1 MAILTGMDGVLR
13 IYDSSAIL
21 LGTAPRDDATV
32 DIVKWDGST
41 TWVNITTDVEADD
54 ANIAS
59 TFLTDNDDA
68 VFIGADK
75 SFAMIQFL
83 KGGGTNYAAASG
95 VLKAYYFDGSDFS
108 NSVTV
113 VDGTA
118 SGGNCFGQDGY
129 ITFAVPEGWA
139 VGADTVNASL
149 DADKYYIKLMTTTSP
164 TTDPDADILCPVDGQ
179 YLEIAFAKMD
189 FTGPLGRA
197 LTEEIL
203 VLNRN
208 KTDSNMH
215 YIEGS
220 DNKIYDPL
228 PISFSAALDDTLNK
242 NDIQIALACGDP
254 DSARWT
260 ATGTSSKG
268 DTKNDGTNANPAF
281 ADSSKKAVNV
291 QILFG
296 TMGVG
301 WAFYEVFFPE
311 DQATFA
317 ESDTD
322 IPITPNGGVYGV
334 VELIHGFGVRY

>member
-1 MAILTGMDGVLR
+1 MAKLTGMDGVLR

-32 DIVKWDGST
+32 DVVKWDGVT
-41 TWVNITTDVEADD
+41 TWANITTDVEADD
-54 ANIAS
+54 ANIA
-59 TFLTDNDDA
+59 TAFLTDNDDA
-68 VFIGADK
+68 IFIGADK

-83 KGGGTNYAAASG
+83 KGGGTNYAAVSG
-95 VLKAYYFDGSDFS
+95 ALKAYYFDGTDFS

-118 SGGNCFGQDGY
+118 SGGDCFAQDGY
-129 ITFAVPEGWA
+129 ITFEIPEAWA
-139 VGADTVNASL
+139 LGANAVNANL
-149 DADKYYIKLMTTTSP
+149 DVDKYYIKLMTTTSP

-179 YLEIAFAKMD
+179 YFEVAFANMD

-208 KTDSNMH
+208 KADSNMH
-215 YIEGS
+215 YIEGP

-228 PISFSAALDDTLNK
+228 PLSFGAALDDTLNK

-260 ATGTSSKG
+260 ATGVSSKG
-268 DTKNDGTNANPAF
+268 DTKNDGTNANPSF
-281 ADSSKKAVNV
+281 ADSNKKAVNV
-291 QILFG
+291 QMLFG
-296 TMGVG
+296 TMGIG
-301 WAFYEVFFPE
+301 WAFYEVFVPE
-311 DQATFA
+311 DQVTFA
-317 ESDTD
+317 ESETD
-322 IPITPNGGVYGV
+322 ISITVNGGVYGV
-334 VELIHGFGVRY
+334 IQPIHGFGNRY